1 METILGLV
9 VMAGV
14 PAYFVVQPATLWRWP
29 GGWRIAALAPLLL
42 TVPALVFSLF
52 ALHHG
57 SNLWP
62 LTLIFAAAVGTL
74 WARCG
79 SCAVGSMRNDSIGC
93 FSRCERR

>member
-1 METILGLV
+1 MEMLLGLV

-52 ALHHG
+52 SLRHG

-62 LTLIFAAAVGTL
+62 LALIFAAAVGTL
-74 WARCG
+74 YLGALWLARRWLY
-79 SCAVGSMRNDSIGC
+79 A
-93 FSRCERR
+93 